1 MNFESQ
7 YLDVIHD
14 FFHQRISN
22 REDAEDQAQEVF
34 AKVFKKESSLEE
46 INSLQA
52 WLLTVARNQLID
64 YYRKK
69 KLSTTEIGS
78 GTEPLT
84 LQEESDVLNELE
96 SCLVPLIEEL
106 DTEDRQLLKAIDLKK
121 IPQKEMA
128 QSLNLPYATLRS
140 QVQRARKK
148 LRQKFVDA
156 CHLSFDSC
164 GNLQNCERKAESPC

>member
-96 SCLVPLIEEL
+96 S
-106 DTEDRQLLKAIDLKK
+106 
-121 IPQKEMA
+121 
-128 QSLNLPYATLRS
+128 
-140 QVQRARKK
+140 
-148 LRQKFVDA
+148 
-156 CHLSFDSC
+156 
-164 GNLQNCERKAESPC
+164 